1 MAQNRSGAM
10 AEGPIILL
18 NGTSSAG
25 KSPLAITLKILF
37 GVIGYKFGVIR

>member
-1 MAQNRSGAM
+1 MAKGQ
-10 AEGPIILL
+10 IILL

-25 KSPLAITLKILF
+25 KSTLIITFQNLF